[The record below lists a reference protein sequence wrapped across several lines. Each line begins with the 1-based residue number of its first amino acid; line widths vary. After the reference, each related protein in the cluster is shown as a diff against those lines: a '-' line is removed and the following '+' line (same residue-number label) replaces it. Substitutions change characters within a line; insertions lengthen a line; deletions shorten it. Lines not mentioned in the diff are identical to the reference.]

1 MRKKANKSLLLIALI
16 VHLAGLKAQMQ
27 ADSNLY
33 LGQLLEWVVR
43 EHPLAKSA
51 QLEPNLASSNLQA
64 ARGLF
69 DPVVT
74 WQQFSK
80 DLSGKPYY
88 NGQQWSVQGYT
99 RWAIGYETGFEKM
112 TGDATNPALATP
124 DAGFYYHGLSLP
136 LLRNLSTDYR
146 RTAFQK
152 AQLLNR
158 ASIWEKRQQINELL
172 AEVSRDYIAWTQAH
186 MQRIQAEKALEL
198 SLNRLQAMR
207 ELFSHGA
214 CNALDT
220 MEVYAQFAFYS
231 SKFEETSYKE
241 TAGRYWISRHLWDGN
256 RPVVLKPEVFP
267 DPNHMGA
274 LDPWCEQI
282 RSFTDSDSSW
292 IDQTP
297 AYHLAQYK
305 INSKQL
311 EANLWS
317 NQRLPDVNL
326 KYQWLQSEWPKLPTT
341 LYDDQN
347 QRFGIYVQSPLF
359 IREAQGKMEMA
370 QVEQDQLVWAW
381 LQQRRDLLAKQQAL
395 WEGVQRNKKAFDWQ
409 FDQAQTL
416 GVLYEGE
423 LEKFKAGDV
432 QFFVLNT
439 RESRYIQVSLQ
450 QWDAWAQMRQTQ
462 VDYLFHTGLFHSL
475 PQP

>member
-1 MRKKANKSLLLIALI
+1 MRKKENKWLFI
-16 VHLAGLKAQMQ
+16 LAVLTLPMGLKAQWQ
-27 ADSNLY
+27 SDSSLY
-33 LGQLLEWVVR
+33 LGQLLDWVVR

-51 QLEPNLASSNLQA
+51 KIEPELASSNLQA
-64 ARGLF
+64 ARGQF

-80 DLSGKPYY
+80 DLSGKQYY
-88 NGQQWSVQGYT
+88 SGQQWSVQGYT
-99 RWAIGYETGFEKM
+99 RWAIGYETGFEQM
-112 TGDATNPALATP
+112 TGDATNPAQATP
-124 DAGFYYHGLSLP
+124 DAGFYYHGISLP

-158 ASIWEKRQQINELL
+158 ASIWEQRQQINELL
-172 AEVSRDYIAWTQAH
+172 ADVSRDYIAWTQAH

-214 CNALDT
+214 CTALDT
-220 MEVYAQFAFYS
+220 MEVYAQYAFYN

-241 TAGRYWISRHLWDGN
+241 IAGRYWISRHLWYDN
-256 RPVVLKPEVFP
+256 NPVVLKPEVIP

-297 AYHLAQYK
+297 AFHLAQYK
-305 INSKQL
+305 INSKGL

-326 KYQWLQSEWPKLPTT
+326 KYQWLQNQWPNLPTS

-347 QRFGIYVQSPLF
+347 QRFGLYVQSPLF
-359 IREAQGKMEMA
+359 VREAQGKMEMA
-370 QVEQDQLVWAW
+370 RLEQNQLEWAW
-381 LQQRRDLLAKQQAL
+381 MQKRRDLLAKQQAL
-395 WEGVQRNKKAFDWQ
+395 WEGVERSKKAFEWQ

-423 LEKFKAGDV
+423 WEKFKAGDV

-439 RESRYIQVSLQ
+439 RESRYIQGSLQ

-462 VDYLFHTGLFHSL
+462 VNYLFHTGLFHSL
-475 PQP
+475 P

>member
-1 MRKKANKSLLLIALI
+1 MKKRKTRGLFLWALLTTPF
-16 VHLAGLKAQMQ
+16 GLKAQWQ
-27 ADSNLY
+27 SDSSLY

-51 QLEPNLASSNLQA
+51 HVEPDRAASSLQA
-64 ARGLF
+64 ARGQF

-80 DLSGKPYY
+80 DLSGKQYY

-99 RWAIGYETGFEKM
+99 RWAIGYETGFEQM
-112 TGDATNPALATP
+112 TGDATNPAQATP
-124 DAGFYYHGLSLP
+124 DAGFYYHGISLP

-158 ASIWEKRQQINELL
+158 ASIWEQRQQINELL
-172 AEVSRDYIAWTQAH
+172 ADVSRDYIAWTQAH
-186 MQRIQAEKALEL
+186 MQRIQAEKALVL

-207 ELFSHGA
+207 ALFSQGA

-220 MEVYAQFAFYS
+220 MEVYAQYAFYN

-241 TAGRYWISRHLWDGN
+241 TAGRYWISRHLWDGDK
-256 RPVVLKPEVFP
+256 PVVLKPEIVP

-297 AYHLAQYK
+297 AFHLAQFK

-326 KYQWLQSEWPKLPTT
+326 KYQWLQNQWPSMPST

-347 QRFGIYVQSPLF
+347 QRFGLYVQSPLF
-359 IREAQGKMEMA
+359 VREAQGKMEMA
-370 QVEQDQLVWAW
+370 RLEQDQLEWAW
-381 LQQRRDLLAKQQAL
+381 MQKRRDLLAKQQAL
-395 WEGVQRNKKAFDWQ
+395 WEGVQRNKKAFEWQ
-409 FDQAQTL
+409 FNQAQSL
-416 GVLYEGE
+416 GILYEGE

-439 RESRYIQVSLQ
+439 RESRYILGSLQ
-450 QWDAWAQMRQTQ
+450 QWDAWALMCQTQ

-475 PQP
+475 P

>member
-1 MRKKANKSLLLIALI
+1 M
-16 VHLAGLKAQMQ
+16 LATLAIPLGLKAQNGT
-27 ADSNLY
+27 DSSLY

-43 EHPLAKSA
+43 EHPLAKTA
-51 QLEPNLASSNLQA
+51 QVETRLGASNLQT

-80 DLSGKPYY
+80 DLSGKNYY
-88 NGQQWSVQGYT
+88 EAHQWSIQGYT
-99 RWAIGYETGFEKM
+99 RWAIGYETGYEQM
-112 TGDATNPALATP
+112 LGDATNPAVGTP
-124 DAGFYYHGLSLP
+124 DEGFYYHGLSLP

-158 ASIWEKRQQINELL
+158 ASAWEQRQQINELL
-172 AEVSRDYIAWTQAH
+172 AEVCRDYIAWTQAH

-198 SLNRLQAMR
+198 STNRLIAMR
-207 ELFSHGA
+207 ELFAQGA

-220 MEVYAQFAFYS
+220 MEVYAQFAQYN

-241 TAGRYWISRHLWDGN
+241 MAGRYWISRHLWD
-256 RPVVLKPEVFP
+256 REQPVMLKSEVMP
-267 DPNHMGA
+267 DPEHMGA
-274 LDPWCEQI
+274 LDPWCEKI
-282 RSFTDSDSSW
+282 RSFISSDSSW
-292 IDQTP
+292 LDHTP

-305 INSKQL
+305 INSKSL

-317 NQRLPDVNL
+317 NQRLPQVNL
-326 KYQWLQSEWPKLPTT
+326 KYQWLQSSWPNLPTT

-347 QRFGIYVQSPLF
+347 QRFGLYVQSPLF
-359 IREAQGKMEMA
+359 VREAQGKMEMA
-370 QVEQDQLVWAW
+370 KLEQNQLEWNW
-381 LQQRRDLLAKQQAL
+381 SQKSRDLQAKQEAL
-395 WEGVQRNKKAFDWQ
+395 WEGILRNTKAFQWQ
-409 FDQAQTL
+409 FDQAQAL
-416 GVLYEGE
+416 GVLYDGE

-439 RESRYIQVSLQ
+439 REIRFIQGSLQ

-462 VDYLFHTGLFHSL
+462 VEYLFHTGLFHSL
-475 PQP
+475 P